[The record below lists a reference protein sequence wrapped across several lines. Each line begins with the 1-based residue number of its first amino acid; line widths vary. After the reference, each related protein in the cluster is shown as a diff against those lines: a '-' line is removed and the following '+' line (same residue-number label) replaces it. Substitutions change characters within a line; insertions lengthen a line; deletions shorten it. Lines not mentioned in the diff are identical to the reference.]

1 MEIKIDLTNCFGIGR
16 LSETINYV
24 GDAHTAVV
32 YAPNGT
38 MKTSLTKT
46 FQRLIDK
53 KQPADEMYANR
64 LSSSSITI
72 DGSSINKDNVYIFV
86 NNDKDGASGI
96 STFLAN
102 ATLKSQYD
110 TIFAELMNAKIALKN
125 RVKEIAHSSDCE
137 EEVHNAFKQLPTD
150 TYLDC
155 LLHIKGELDND
166 APFITGLNFKFND
179 IFDTGEKVKTFV
191 NENMTSLEQYF
202 SKYQELVNSSSF
214 FTSGVNSFGTNQATT
229 LLKSIEDNRF
239 FTASH
244 KMLLRDS
251 REITSKEDI
260 VNVITTERERIFE
273 DRTLK
278 SLFDKIEKKL
288 MANAD
293 LRGFKDVLIAYPE
306 LVAELRDYEGLRKKV
321 LRGYMQACSDLFT
334 NMVSLYEEKK
344 TALRSIVEQANTQRS
359 QWEKVIDMFNSRF
372 FVPFTLELKN
382 KADILLS
389 DNVTPELTFNYHDGG
404 DAPIVTER
412 KELVEHLS
420 RGEQKAFYILQNIF
434 EIEARKSKSIETL
447 LVFDDIADSF
457 DYKNKYAIIEY
468 LSDIA
473 RTSHFYLLILTH
485 NFDFYRTIVSRF
497 EVGSNIFFAH
507 KQDDRSI
514 SFKQGLYKPDIL
526 KVKFINNIT
535 KKRPLI
541 GCIPFIRNIIEYT
554 HGTND
559 TNYLKLTSCLHIKAD
574 TSAIEMRD
582 IFAIVQKTITSTSD
596 KVIDF
601 PDKNYLDGIYEEA
614 DSIVDDSNEIDIVNK
629 LVLSMAIR
637 LKAETYMLHIL
648 TEEQKSEMKQ
658 NKNQT
663 GELVKI
669 FKKYHYVD
677 QENVCILVGKVL
689 MLTSENIHLNNFM
702 FEPLVDISI
711 LYLKELYK
719 DCKTYLEIV

>member
-1 MEIKIDLTNCFGIGR
+1 MELKIELKNCFGIGS
-16 LSETINYV
+16 LSETIDYL
-24 GDAHTAVV
+24 GDGHTAVV

-53 KQPADEMYANR
+53 KQPSDEMYADR
-64 LSSSSITI
+64 PSSSSITI
-72 DGSSINKDNVYIFV
+72 DGSQINKDNVYIFV
-86 NNDKDGASGI
+86 NSDKDGASGI
-96 STFLAN
+96 SAFLAN

-110 TIFAELMNAKIALKN
+110 TIFAELMNAKNALKN

-137 EEVHNAFKQLPTD
+137 EEVHNTFKQLPTD
-150 TYLDC
+150 SYLDC
-155 LLHIKGELDND
+155 LLHIKGELDNG
-166 APFITGLNFKFND
+166 APVITGLDFKFND

-191 NENMTSLEQYF
+191 NENMDSLEHYF

-214 FTSGVNSFGTNQATT
+214 FTSGANSFGTNQATT

-288 MANAD
+288 MANTD
-293 LRGFKDVLIAYPE
+293 LRGFKDVLIAFPE
-306 LVAELRDYEGLRKKV
+306 LVAELRDYEGLKKKL
-321 LRGYMQACSDLFT
+321 LRGYMQTSGALFT
-334 NMVSLYEEKK
+334 DMVALYEEKK
-344 TALRSIVEQANTQRS
+344 NDLRSIVIQANTQRS
-359 QWEKVIDMFNSRF
+359 QWEQVIDIFNSRF

-389 DNVTPELTFNYHDGG
+389 DSATPELVFNYCDGG
-404 DAPIVTER
+404 EEPIVKER
-412 KELVEHLS
+412 KELIEHLS
-420 RGEQKAFYILQNIF
+420 RGEQKAFFILQNIF
-434 EIEARKSKSIETL
+434 EIEARKSKGIDTL
-447 LVFDDIADSF
+447 LVFDDVADSF
-457 DYKNKYAIIEY
+457 DYKNKYAILEY

-473 RTSHFYLLILTH
+473 RTPHFYLLILTH
-485 NFDFYRTIVSRF
+485 NFDFYRTVVSRF
-497 EVGSNIFFAH
+497 EVNNSIYFAH

-514 SFKQGLYKPDIL
+514 SFKQGIYKPDIL

-541 GCIPFIRNIIEYT
+541 GSIPFVRNIIEYT

-559 TNYLKLTSCLHIKAD
+559 EKYLKLTSCLHVKDD
-574 TSAIEMRD
+574 TSTYEMQE
-582 IFAIVQKTITSTSD
+582 IFSIIQNTITTVAD
-596 KVIDF
+596 KAIDF
-601 PDKNYLDGIYEEA
+601 PSEKYLDCLFEEA
-614 DSIVDDSNEIDIVNK
+614 DSIMNDTNEVDIVNK

-637 LKAETYMLHIL
+637 LKAELYMLNVL
-648 TEEQKSEMKQ
+648 TNEQKAEIKP

-663 GELVKI
+663 GELVKVL
-669 FKKYHYVD
+669 KKYHNVD
-677 QENVCILVGKVL
+677 MEDECILVGKVL

-711 LYLKELYK
+711 LYLKDLYNE
-719 DCKTYLEIV
+719 CKSRLVIA

>member
-1 MEIKIDLTNCFGIGR
+1 MELKIELKNCFGIGS
-16 LSETINYV
+16 LSETIDYL
-24 GDAHTAVV
+24 GDGHTAVV

-53 KQPADEMYANR
+53 KQPSDEMYADR
-64 LSSSSITI
+64 PSSSSITI
-72 DGSSINKDNVYIFV
+72 DGSQINKDNVYIFV
-86 NNDKDGASGI
+86 NSDKDGASGI

-110 TIFAELMNAKIALKN
+110 TIFAELMNAKNALKN

-137 EEVHNAFKQLPTD
+137 EEVHNTFKQLPTD
-150 TYLDC
+150 SYLDC
-155 LLHIKGELDND
+155 LLHIKGELDNG
-166 APFITGLNFKFND
+166 APVITGLDFKFND

-191 NENMTSLEQYF
+191 NENMDSLEQYF

-214 FTSGVNSFGTNQATT
+214 FTSGTNSFGTNQATT

-273 DRTLK
+273 DRILK

-321 LRGYMQACSDLFT
+321 LRGYMQACNDLFT

-473 RTSHFYLLILTH
+473 RSSHFYLLILTH

-526 KVKFINNIT
+526 KAKFINNIT

-559 TNYLKLTSCLHIKAD
+559 EKYLKLTSCLHVKDD
-574 TSAIEMRD
+574 TSTYEMQE
-582 IFAIVQKTITSTSD
+582 IFSIIQNTITTVAD
-596 KVIDF
+596 KAIDF
-601 PDKNYLDGIYEEA
+601 PSEKYLDCLFEEA
-614 DSIVDDSNEIDIVNK
+614 DSIMNDTNEVDIVNK

-637 LKAETYMLHIL
+637 LKAELYMLNVL
-648 TEEQKSEMKQ
+648 TNEQKAEIKP

-663 GELVKI
+663 GELVKVL
-669 FKKYHYVD
+669 KKYHNVD
-677 QENVCILVGKVL
+677 MEDECILVGKVL

-711 LYLKELYK
+711 LYLKDLYNE
-719 DCKTYLEIV
+719 CKSRLVIA

>member
-1 MEIKIDLTNCFGIGR
+1 MELKIELKNCFGIGS
-16 LSETINYV
+16 LSETIDYL
-24 GDAHTAVV
+24 GDGHTAVV

-53 KQPADEMYANR
+53 KQPSDEMYADR
-64 LSSSSITI
+64 PSSSSITI
-72 DGSSINKDNVYIFV
+72 DGSQINKDNVYIFV
-86 NNDKDGASGI
+86 NSDKDGASGI
-96 STFLAN
+96 SAFLAN

-110 TIFAELMNAKIALKN
+110 TIFAELMNAKNALKN

-137 EEVHNAFKQLPTD
+137 EEVHNTFKQLPTD
-150 TYLDC
+150 SYLDC
-155 LLHIKGELDND
+155 LLHIKGELDNG
-166 APFITGLNFKFND
+166 APVITGLDFKFND

-191 NENMTSLEQYF
+191 NENMDSLEHYF

-214 FTSGVNSFGTNQATT
+214 FTSGANSFGTNQATT

-288 MANAD
+288 MANTD
-293 LRGFKDVLIAYPE
+293 LRGFKDVLIAFPE
-306 LVAELRDYEGLRKKV
+306 LVAELRDYEGLKKKL
-321 LRGYMQACSDLFT
+321 LRGYMQTSGALFT
-334 NMVSLYEEKK
+334 DMVALYEEKK
-344 TALRSIVEQANTQRS
+344 NALRSIVIQANTQRS
-359 QWEKVIDMFNSRF
+359 QWEQVIDIFNSRF

-389 DNVTPELTFNYHDGG
+389 DSATPELVFNYCDGG
-404 DAPIVTER
+404 EEPIVKER
-412 KELVEHLS
+412 KELIEHLS
-420 RGEQKAFYILQNIF
+420 RGEQKAFFILQNIF
-434 EIEARKSKSIETL
+434 EIEARKSKGIDTL
-447 LVFDDIADSF
+447 LVFDDVADSF
-457 DYKNKYAIIEY
+457 DYKNKYAILEY

-473 RTSHFYLLILTH
+473 RTPHFYLLILTH
-485 NFDFYRTIVSRF
+485 NFDFYRTVVSRF
-497 EVGSNIFFAH
+497 EVNNSIYFAH

-514 SFKQGLYKPDIL
+514 SFKQGIYKPDIL

-541 GCIPFIRNIIEYT
+541 GSIPFVRNIIEYT

-559 TNYLKLTSCLHIKAD
+559 EKYLKLTSCLHVKDD
-574 TSAIEMRD
+574 TSTYEMQE
-582 IFAIVQKTITSTSD
+582 IFSIIQNTITTVAD
-596 KVIDF
+596 KAIDF
-601 PDKNYLDGIYEEA
+601 PSEKYLDCLFEEA
-614 DSIVDDSNEIDIVNK
+614 DSIMNDTNEVDIVNK

-637 LKAETYMLHIL
+637 LKAELYMLNVL
-648 TEEQKSEMKQ
+648 TNEQKAEIKP

-663 GELVKI
+663 GELVKVL
-669 FKKYHYVD
+669 KKYHNVD
-677 QENVCILVGKVL
+677 MEDECILVGKVL

-711 LYLKELYK
+711 LYLKDLYNE
-719 DCKTYLEIV
+719 CKSRLVIA